1 MSERGANEFEF
12 SFETRFEDYSGHI
25 VDKKINIFD
34 KFPNKFIFYFFF
46 VL

>member
-34 KFPNKFIFYFFF
+34 KIPNKFFFYFFF